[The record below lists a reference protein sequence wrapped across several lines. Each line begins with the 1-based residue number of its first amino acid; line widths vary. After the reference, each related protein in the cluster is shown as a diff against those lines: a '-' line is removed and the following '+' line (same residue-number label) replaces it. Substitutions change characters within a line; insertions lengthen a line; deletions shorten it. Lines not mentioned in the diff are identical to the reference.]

1 MINVGTLS
9 IFIYCLLIVIVLSPL
24 IYLSR
29 NASRMNTWLHEKL
42 NPLSFGNGMVV
53 FIQETYLEFTIAVA
67 LNFLVLNDILN
78 AWSNFSLIF
87 NNLVVLTVAS
97 ANLLILTFTVSW
109 LIPNYHE
116 LHQERYKNRFGQ
128 IYAMIT
134 LEKG

>member
-1 MINVGTLS
+1 M
-9 IFIYCLLIVIVLSPL
+9 
-24 IYLSR
+24 SR

-42 NPLSFGNGMVV
+42 NPLSFGNGMVL

-67 LNFLVLNDILN
+67 LNFLVLKDILN

-87 NNLVVLTVAS
+87 NNLVVIVVAS

-128 IYAMIT
+128 IYAMIS